1 MKNKLKEM
9 KGITL
14 IALVITII
22 VLLILAAVSI
32 ATLTGENGI
41 LTKAGEAEEETRG
54 ASVQEAR
61 DLWKINQEA
70 DRQTTSTTAQTL
82 EQLLNDLES
91 QKLITAEEREIIEE
105 TGEVTIGSRTIV
117 FGAKKTIE
125 KLTAG
130 EYVNYIDKNGDT
142 IKCIVLYDTNYNTT
156 NSTDYG
162 VQIITADTVENV
174 QLGNGTGST
183 QTNNATYFN
192 TARNSYNNAIST
204 LNTKANS
211 YLNTTYASS
220 ARCVGSVPNNP
231 SSEASGYFT
240 SSYTYMSSYNGTF
253 KNADTNYTSDWNQMK
268 ALNIYNLGK
277 YYWLASRLVNS
288 FSSVTGFNVR
298 LVDTDGNL
306 YSNSLCNVMSSS
318 IANSYGYSHGF
329 RPVFTLK
336 SGIGITGGAGTSD
349 SPYTL
354 N

>member
-240 SSYTYMSSYNGTF
+240 SSYMSSYNGTF

-268 ALNIYNLGK
+268 TLNIYNINT
-277 YYWLASRLVNS
+277 YYWLASRV
-288 FSSVTGFNVR
+288 V
-298 LVDTDGNL
+298 
-306 YSNSLCNVMSSS
+306 SSS
-318 IANSYGYSHGF
+318 SYGSYFDVRYVSTVGDLFGNDLCSVSSRGTPNSYSYSYGF